1 MPENDEVGRWVHA
14 QEDKGIGMEDGGD
27 TFSLLAV
34 VPVLAAL
41 AESTRT

>member
-1 MPENDEVGRWVHA
+1 MPENDEVSRWVHA
-14 QEDKGIGMEDGGD
+14 QEDKGIGTEGD